1 MKVLQSERL
10 DLRWFNGDDAAFI
23 LQLLNEPSW
32 LQHIGDR
39 QVRTLQQARDWVQT
53 RLVSGYERQG
63 MGFWAVCLR
72 GQMEPIGLCGLIQRD
87 TLPDVDVGYA
97 FLPAFWGRGYAKEAA
112 GACLRYGREVLGLQR
127 ILAITGPDNQAS
139 QRVLLGLGM
148 QLERRCTLPGESR
161 ETLVYAWQPGPPRQ
175 RPA

>member
-1 MKVLQSERL
+1 MLVLQSERL
-10 DLRWFNGDDAAFI
+10 DLRWFNSDDAAFI

-39 QVRTLQQARDWVQT
+39 QVRTLQQAHEWLQT

-72 GQMEPIGLCGLIQRD
+72 KQMEPIGLCGLIQRD

-112 GACLRYGREVLGLQR
+112 GACLRYGQEVLGLQR

-139 QRVLLGLGM
+139 QRVLAGLGM
-148 QLERRCTLPGESR
+148 QLEQRCTLPGESR
-161 ETLVYAWQPGPPRQ
+161 ETLVYAWRPGPPIQ
-175 RPA
+175 RPS